1 MDSLANKINQDIKS
15 AMVAKDSVRLN
26 TLRMLKS
33 AVGYA
38 AIEAK
43 KDTLED
49 PEIIDI
55 IRKEA
60 KKRIDAAEQ
69 FEKGNRP
76 EQAAQERQELTILEA
91 FLPTPYSEDE
101 LREAVKQAIAST
113 GATSR
118 KEMGQVIK
126 AVQSASGGRAGG
138 KAVSQMV
145 AQLLS

>member
-1 MDSLANKINQDIKS
+1 MDSLADKITQDIKS
-15 AMVAKDSVRLN
+15 AMVARDSVRLN

-33 AVGYA
+33 AIGYA
-38 AIEAK
+38 AIDAK

-49 PEIIDI
+49 KEIIGI

-69 FEKGNRP
+69 FEKGDRA
-76 EQAAQERQELTILEA
+76 EQAAQERQELAILET
-91 FLPTPYSEDE
+91 FLPTPYSAEE
-101 LREAVKQAIAST
+101 LRDAVQQAIQST

-126 AVQSASGGRAGG
+126 AVQSASEGRADG
-138 KAVSQMV
+138 KAISQMV